1 MMAKLANRFVLVFLA
16 MPYFM
21 AAAVAADKIPCET
34 ADEMASKIYSRVASD
49 MLLMRSATLSLAG
62 EDLKVIHEYSNNCEG
77 TRKLMEKLIAAAAIA
92 RKKEDES
99 GGANMYGLQRD
110 NSTRGGVGVSGHGM
124 PMPEVNVRGIQQQIQ
139 ISP

>member
-1 MMAKLANRFVLVFLA
+1 
-16 MPYFM
+16 
-21 AAAVAADKIPCET
+21 
-34 ADEMASKIYSRVASD
+34 
-49 MLLMRSATLSLAG
+49 LMRSATLSLAG